1 MFKTYKYRLYPNK
14 KQTEQIQKTFGCCRF
29 VYNQVLNYR
38 INLYENEKKS
48 INKFDCNNYKNK
60 VLKEKYPWLKEVDK
74 FALENAIFNMDSAF
88 QKFFKEHS
96 GFPKFKSKHNHK
108 KSYKTNFS
116 NNIRISFENNK
127 IKLPKLNWVKV
138 KFHRTFSGKIKSAVI
153 SQNSSGKYYVSI
165 LIETENESTFLP
177 STNSSIGIDLGI
189 KNLIITS
196 NGDKFDNIYIIKK
209 YEKKLAKEQRKLSK
223 KVKDS
228 KNYEKQRKKVAVIYE
243 KIHNSRID
251 YLHKISHKLIIENQV
266 IVSENLSVTNMT
278 KNHNLS
284 KSILDCSWYE
294 LTRQLQYKTEWYNK
308 SYIKVDRFFPSS
320 QTCHVCGYI
329 NKDVKNLAVRN
340 WKCPQCNTIH
350 DRDINAAINILNEG
364 LKLL

>member
-14 KQTEQIQKTFGCCRF
+14 KQAEQIQKTFGCCRF

-165 LIETENESTFLP
+165 LIETENESIFLP

-209 YEKKLAKEQRKLSK
+209 YEKKLAKEQRKLSR
-223 KVKDS
+223 KVKNS

-308 SYIKVDRFFPSS
+308 SYIKVDRFFSSS

-340 WKCPQCNTIH
+340 WKCPQCNTMH

>member
-1 MFKTYKYRLYPNK
+1 
-14 KQTEQIQKTFGCCRF
+14 
-29 VYNQVLNYR
+29 
-38 INLYENEKKS
+38 
-48 INKFDCNNYKNK
+48 
-60 VLKEKYPWLKEVDK
+60 
-74 FALENAIFNMDSAF
+74 MDSAF

-209 YEKKLAKEQRKLSK
+209 YEKKLAKEQRKLSR
-223 KVKDS
+223 KVKNS

-278 KNHNLS
+278 KNHNFS

-340 WKCPQCNTIH
+340 WKCPQCNTMH